1 MAATKTWNIGDVLT
15 ASDLNSNFSKLP
27 LAMSAITAT
36 GPSTAIASGSSATIA
51 IAFPASRFTVAPI
64 VTLSTTG
71 AMITPV
77 VNAVTSGTVT
87 VAMVNN
93 GAASQGASTITVYGV
108 AVQMTS
114 GTAAG

>member
-1 MAATKTWNIGDVLT
+1 
-15 ASDLNSNFSKLP
+15 
-27 LAMSAITAT
+27 
-36 GPSTAIASGSSATIA
+36 
-51 IAFPASRFTVAPI
+51 
-64 VTLSTTG
+64 LSTSG
-71 AMITPV
+71 AFITPV

-93 GAASQGASTITVYGV
+93 GASSQGASTITVYGI

>member
-1 MAATKTWNIGDVLT
+1 MAATKTWNVGDVLT
-15 ASDLNSNFSKLP
+15 ASDLNSNFTKLP
-27 LAMSAITAT
+27 LAMSAVTAS
-36 GPSTAIASGSSATIA
+36 GPSTAIAAGSSATVA
-51 IAFPASRFTVAPI
+51 IAFPASRFTQAPI

-93 GAASQGASTITVYGV
+93 GASSQGASTITVYGI

>member
-1 MAATKTWNIGDVLT
+1 
-15 ASDLNSNFSKLP
+15 
-27 LAMSAITAT
+27 
-36 GPSTAIASGSSATIA
+36 
-51 IAFPASRFTVAPI
+51 
-64 VTLSTTG
+64 LSTSG
-71 AMITPV
+71 AYITPV

-93 GAASQGASTITVYGV
+93 GAVSQGASSITVYGI